1 MNEFFAMICI
11 LLVIALVLVVGGK
24 LVLNWLELQV
34 KEIELK
40 IQNAELKLERERTAQ
55 EKERTRQALIEP
67 VADRA
72 RAVNLLP
79 WGPAIVLL
87 LLLVPAGMYVL
98 GTTHPE
104 WFEWTERDE
113 AIYQASRKAEAARRQ
128 AYDDA
133 EWREWAARNREA

>member
-1 MNEFFAMICI
+1 M
-11 LLVIALVLVVGGK
+11 
-24 LVLNWLELQV
+24 
-34 KEIELK
+34 KEI
-40 IQNAELKLERERTAQ
+40 
-55 EKERTRQALIEP
+55 P
-67 VADRA
+67 YVAMAGLGGQFQGSVFGMILDA
-72 RAVNLLP
+72 GLMVKF
-79 WGPAIVLL
+79 VLL